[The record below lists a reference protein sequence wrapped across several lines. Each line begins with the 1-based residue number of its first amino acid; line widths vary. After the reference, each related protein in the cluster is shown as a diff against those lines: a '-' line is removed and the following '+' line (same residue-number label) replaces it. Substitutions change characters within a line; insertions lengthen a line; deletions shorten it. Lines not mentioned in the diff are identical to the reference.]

1 MPLNVDVEVSNPG
14 KAFNKK
20 LTLKKNNLY
29 IQEIKT
35 TKMDSLND
43 EQKSQIAQARAQ
55 ALSTAEQAFNDL
67 DGNGDGEVT
76 LTEVLQAGSPN
87 VTINEEIL
95 SQAKMNEELT
105 NMMSTFD
112 ADGDGKIQKTEW
124 L

>member
-1 MPLNVDVEVSNPG
+1 
-14 KAFNKK
+14 
-20 LTLKKNNLY
+20 
-29 IQEIKT
+29 
-35 TKMDSLND
+35 MDSLND